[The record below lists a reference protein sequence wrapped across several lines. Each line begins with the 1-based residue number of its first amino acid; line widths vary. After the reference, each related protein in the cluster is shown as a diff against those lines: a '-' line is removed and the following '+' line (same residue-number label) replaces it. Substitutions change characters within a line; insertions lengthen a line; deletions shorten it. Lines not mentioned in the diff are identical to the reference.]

1 MRFQDLRR
9 PASPLQAQVDEAIL
23 QRICARALGRG
34 AALVDHE
41 YLQSGR
47 FNTTYRLHFARHR
60 PLILRLAPPPEARLF
75 RHEVDLMQRECAI
88 HPHLALAGPVIAK
101 LVAADFSRA
110 LVPRPWVLL
119 DCLEGELWSEL
130 ADRLSPDDSASV
142 WQQFGQHV
150 RRIHAMPGLYYGSPL
165 ATEGQRYSDWLRHLV
180 DLHGLDLR
188 DLGPCGGWFRRLPGL
203 AEPGPVVDRSGGHT
217 TPGARRS
224 VAAQCAAGAAP
235 WSMVNQRHPR
245 QRARILGRT
254 GRRVDILLHGD
265 SRGVLARL
273 WRQPIDGQAR
283 HRRAFPPLLLRGPW
297 RLAVDPRRRT
307 PRLRSRLCP
316 CRFRCQR
323 DAHGRVA
330 RPNTPTMQ
338 PESLPITISGAID
351 AGYRSTDSP
360 YVGAESAGNA
370 SLVVALH
377 GGRCG
382 DVRRCG

>member
-130 ADRLSPDDSASV
+130 ADRLSPEDSASV

-188 DLGPCGGWFRRLPGL
+188 DL
-203 AEPGPVVDRSGGHT
+203 D
-217 TPGARRS
+217 
-224 VAAQCAAGAAP
+224 
-235 WSMVNQRHPR
+235 
-245 QRARILGRT
+245 
-254 GRRVDILLHGD
+254 
-265 SRGVLARL
+265 
-273 WRQPIDGQAR
+273 
-283 HRRAFPPLLLRGPW
+283 
-297 RLAVDPRRRT
+297 LAVDGFTVFQDLLNHGRSLIDQVGAPCLVHGDLWPRNVLLARRHGRWSISGILDSERAFWGEPGAEWIFSFMAIPEVFWQGYGANLST
-307 PRLRSRLCP
+307 DRLDIAARFRRCCYEARGALQLILDGERHGFEAGFAHADFVASVMHMDALLGQTRPPCSPNHFRSRFP
-316 CRFRCQR
+316 
-323 DAHGRVA
+323 A
-330 RPNTPTMQ
+330 
-338 PESLPITISGAID
+338 
-351 AGYRSTDSP
+351 RSTRDT
-360 YVGAESAGNA
+360 
-370 SLVVALH
+370 
-377 GGRCG
+377 
-382 DVRRCG
+382 VRPTRHM